1 MKNSVLMISLLFFS
15 FDIYGGNNIAPPAK
29 YMSPNAL
36 PLQVVYRFDD
46 HRYIILT
53 GEKRHYDGVDYCSG
67 QYWYTDTQKNIF
79 SRVGDMRDHEWV
91 NDIRGH
97 STQISITPSYDSPLP
112 ENITFIHDSEKY
124 IFVPLG
130 GDPHKK
136 DKKGRLIYEYGE
148 VTMSSDYGATWENI
162 NLSVEPAT
170 SDTRL
175 TFHDGQL
182 FIDDRD
188 GFYLSQ
194 IPIHSFF
201 MYYYDYHSRNND
213 INLPGNVP
221 AIKNYR
227 GWDHMQC
234 SENAKLSVE
243 EVERFQQ
250 DRQRSWNSWGR
261 KGDEKNNK

>member
-1 MKNSVLMISLLFFS
+1 MKKSVLAFSMLFFS
-15 FDIYGGNNIAPPAK
+15 YAVYGGNSIVPPAK
-29 YMSPNAL
+29 YMSSDAL
-36 PLQVVYRFDD
+36 PLQIVYRFDD

-79 SRVGDMRDHEWV
+79 SRVGDTRHNKWV
-91 NDIRGH
+91 PESIGSR
-97 STQISITPSYDSPLP
+97 SAITPSYDSPLP
-112 ENITFIHDSEKY
+112 ENIKFIHDSEKY

-136 DKKGRLIYEYGE
+136 DKNGQLIYEYHE
-148 VTMSSDYGATWENI
+148 VQMSSDYGATWKDI

-175 TFHDGQL
+175 IFHEGQL
-182 FIDDRD
+182 FIDDKD

-194 IPIHSFF
+194 IPMHSFF
-201 MYYYDYHSRNND
+201 MYYYDYHSQNND
-213 INLPGNVP
+213 VNLPKNVP
-221 AIKNYR
+221 VIKNYR

-234 SENAKLSVE
+234 SENAELSVE
-243 EVERFQQ
+243 EAERFQQ
-250 DRQRSWNSWGR
+250 DRQRSWDSWGR
-261 KGDEKNNK
+261 KGDKKNYK